1 MMEPVIHW
9 LLYKSETIE
18 SELAGRATVIVVK
31 P

>member
-1 MMEPVIHW
+1 MEPVIHW

-18 SELAGRATVIVVK
+18 AELAGHATVILVK